1 MKNYIVLENEY
12 FQIIIPQSLKK
23 YGSEVLNYSTNKI
36 KDYLDFFNESAYDE
50 KIKGAF
56 FINSNDFFARIKT
69 LDPKATPP
77 SWAQGCFYG
86 GETQIL
92 LNENDLDANFFTLA
106 HETFH
111 LLFSKFIYEK
121 NKIDR
126 IVWLDESLAANFD
139 GHTEKNITDG
149 AFKKIIIKLLNNKN
163 LPKMADLD
171 FDKENI
177 KTSNYNG
184 YDLFSIVGR
193 YLLETKSK
201 DDLLKYIKD
210 TNKIT
215 KDGDTILTE
224 SLEYFKE
231 KYNLK

>member
-1 MKNYIVLENEY
+1 MKNYIVLENENI
-12 FQIIIPQSLKK
+12 QIIIPQNLKK
-23 YGSEVLNYSTNKI
+23 YGKDVLDYSTNKI
-36 KDYLDFFNESAYDE
+36 KDYLDFFNESTYGE

-56 FINSNDFFARIKT
+56 FINSNDFFARIKV
-69 LDPKATPP
+69 LDPEATPP

-92 LNENDLDANFFTLA
+92 LNENDLDAHFFTLA

-121 NKIDR
+121 NNMDR

-149 AFKKIIIKLLNNKN
+149 TFKKIIINLLNNKN

-171 FDKENI
+171 FAKDNI

-184 YDLFSIVGR
+184 YDLFTIVGR
-193 YLLETKSK
+193 YLIETKSK
-201 DDLLKYIKD
+201 DELLKYINDKN
-210 TNKIT
+210 TII
-215 KDGDTILTE
+215 KDGNTILIK